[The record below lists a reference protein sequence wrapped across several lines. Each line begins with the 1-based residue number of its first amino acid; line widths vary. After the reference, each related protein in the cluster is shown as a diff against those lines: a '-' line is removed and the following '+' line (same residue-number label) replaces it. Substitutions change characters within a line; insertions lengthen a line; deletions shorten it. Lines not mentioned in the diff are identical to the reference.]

1 MGKYR
6 WMVGLMVAVFS
17 AAVAGAETA
26 PPPEGGTLPE
36 IVLPAP
42 DNTEHRLYLGIRNGD
57 GVFRIP
63 DIDADVVIIE
73 IFSMY

>member
-6 WMVGLMVAVFS
+6 WMIGLMVAVFS
-17 AAVAGAETA
+17 TAVAGAETA

-42 DNTEHRLYLGIRNGD
+42 DSTEHRLYLGIRNGD
-57 GVFRIP
+57 DVFRIS
-63 DIDADVVIIE
+63 DIDAGVVIIE
-73 IFSMY
+73 VFSMY